1 MANHENNKKFDQV
14 ADTVKSVLS
23 DAGEQVRSTIH
34 EVEKLREKG
43 IEQTRSLV
51 ETVARMTH
59 EQIAFAEQMGA
70 EWRKLMLAATRSA
83 TELFTRTTA

>member
-1 MANHENNKKFDQV
+1 MANHENTKKFDQV
-14 ADTVKSVLS
+14 ADTVKNALS

-51 ETVARMTH
+51 ETATRMTQ
-59 EQIAFAEQMGA
+59 EQIAFAEQLGT